1 MDDLQ
6 NLQELLGLLQDQE
19 RLILLMEEQQAEI
32 EKLEEALAVC
42 REQRAQTETR
52 LEETQRLNEKLN
64 GENRRLTQQIESWNS
79 LQT

>member
-19 RLILLMEEQQAEI
+19 RLISLMEEQQAEI

-42 REQRAQTETR
+42 REQLAQTETR